1 MKLTFKLSKDE
12 AESFKNWSEVVK
24 PEGIDENQFLKT
36 IFFNGIEAL
45 NKQLSEIAEKEKDK
59 IIAAQALQAQKD
71 AANETQPPNFTLA
84 YNLSLSIVLFIS
96 LTLSI
101 VAPLLF
107 TKMFLS

>member
-1 MKLTFKLSKDE
+1 MAETVKLKTSEWKGDTEERSRGRMKLTFKLSKDE

-59 IIAAQALQAQKD
+59 LIAAQALQAQKD
-71 AANETQPPNFTLA
+71 AANETQPQP
-84 YNLSLSIVLFIS
+84 
-96 LTLSI
+96 
-101 VAPLLF
+101 
-107 TKMFLS
+107 

>member
-1 MKLTFKLSKDE
+1 MAETVKLKTSEWKVHTEERSRGRMKLTFKLSKDE

-71 AANETQPPNFTLA
+71 AANETQPQP
-84 YNLSLSIVLFIS
+84 
-96 LTLSI
+96 
-101 VAPLLF
+101 
-107 TKMFLS
+107 